1 MRIGIGTAQFGFDYG
16 ISNNQGQ
23 TSKAEVFDIL
33 DAANKLGVTTI
44 DTSPVYGNAEHVL
57 GTFPKLKRFKCITKA
72 TPVQSI
78 DINHEDASEIKKN
91 FFQSLKHLK
100 LSKADGLIIHNSKD
114 IHKNGFE
121 YVVDTLHE
129 LKAHDHVNKIG
140 ASVYEP
146 EDVDRLLSIFKIDL
160 IQLPLNVFSQGFI
173 KSGLLNELSNQN
185 IEIHVRSIFLQGAV
199 FLNPERLPEHLG
211 PLKLKIAKLNETAN
225 DLGTSAFELAMD
237 FIKSQPQI
245 NTCIVGVNNKEHLTN
260 LVSAFNKRP
269 KDFDASIFHLN
280 CSNLTNPSN
289 W

>member
-23 TSKAEVFDIL
+23 TSKPEVFDIL
-33 DAANKLGVTTI
+33 DVANKLGVTTI

-269 KDFDASIFHLN
+269 KDFDASIFDLN

>member
-23 TSKAEVFDIL
+23 TSKPEVFDIL
-33 DAANKLGVTTI
+33 DTANKLGVTMI
-44 DTSPVYGNAEHVL
+44 DTSPAYGNAEQIL
-57 GTFPKLKRFKCITKA
+57 GSYPKLKLFKCITKA
-72 TPVQSI
+72 TPIQSTN
-78 DINHEDASEIKKN
+78 INRVDASELKKG

-100 LSKADGLIIHNSKD
+100 LLKTDGLIIHNSKD

-121 YVVDTLHE
+121 YVVDILHE
-129 LKAHDHVNKIG
+129 LKAHGHVNKIG

-146 EDVDRLLSIFKIDL
+146 QDVDRLLSIFKIDL
-160 IQLPLNVFSQGFI
+160 IQLPLNVFSQDFI
-173 KSGLLNELSNQN
+173 KSGLLNELSNRN

-199 FLNPERLPEHLG
+199 FINPDRLPEHLG
-211 PLKLKIAKLNETAN
+211 PLKTKIAKLNETAN
-225 DLGTSAFELAMD
+225 DLGISAFELAID

-245 NTCIVGVNNKEHLTN
+245 NTCIVGVNNREHFTN

-269 KDFDASIFHLN
+269 KEFDASIFHLN
-280 CSNLTNPSN
+280 CSTVTNPSN